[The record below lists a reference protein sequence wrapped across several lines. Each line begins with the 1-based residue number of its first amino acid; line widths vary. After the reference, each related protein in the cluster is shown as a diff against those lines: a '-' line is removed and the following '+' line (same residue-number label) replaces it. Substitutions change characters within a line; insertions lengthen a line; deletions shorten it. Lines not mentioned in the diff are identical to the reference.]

1 VDVGFVNRCSSFQT
15 QITFCQITKLSLAKD
30 HPDYAGKATPAHN
43 ITTAKIKEEALGNSN
58 IGGFDQETDAR
69 KTKLQFPDRRLVR
82 M

>member
-1 VDVGFVNRCSSFQT
+1 MKIQNGKT

-58 IGGFDQETDAR
+58 I
-69 KTKLQFPDRRLVR
+69 DRRLVR